1 MYSFGIMA
9 FRDPDAIAERLNK
22 YADAI
27 TAFVVLE
34 CIAFVIGLSNKEF
47 RESVLSAGPLQI
59 STLFCIGF
67 TSAMVLVYLCY
78 RAEDQV
84 LGKLNQES
92 GPVIACLGGIRI
104 ARMVIML
111 MANLFEVI
119 TYQILTHH

>member
-34 CIAFVIGLSNKEF
+34 CIAFVIGLANKEF
-47 RESVLSAGPLQI
+47 RESVLSAGSLQI
-59 STLFCIGF
+59 STLFCVGL
-67 TSAMVLVYLCY
+67 TSAVVLVYLCY
-78 RAEDQV
+78 RGEDQV